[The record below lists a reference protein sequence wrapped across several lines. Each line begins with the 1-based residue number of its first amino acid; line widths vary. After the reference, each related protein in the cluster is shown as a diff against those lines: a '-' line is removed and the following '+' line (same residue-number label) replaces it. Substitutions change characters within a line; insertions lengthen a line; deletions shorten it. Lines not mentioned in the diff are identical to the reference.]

1 MKIYSGLIVL
11 YLCVLGLGGCNQN
24 SNQYLFS
31 HPRRFHQI
39 LLRCASLPFSQA
51 VANDQC
57 RSAGLYMHSLIE
69 AVGGDKLM
77 YNPQAFGGDILQA
90 EMDAGSLQI
99 RVDALKK
106 QIIQQPQDANL
117 LDQLHL
123 AEQALQQQQQ
133 KIEIMTRLAAIN
145 EGM

>member
-1 MKIYSGLIVL
+1 MRIYFGALLLLVMGI
-11 YLCVLGLGGCNQN
+11 GGCNQN

-31 HPRRFHQI
+31 HPRRFHQ
-39 LLRCASLPFSQA
+39 LLMQCAQLPFNQA
-51 VANDQC
+51 AGDEHC
-57 RSAGLYMHSLIE
+57 RLAAFYMHSLIE
-69 AVGGDKLM
+69 TVGGDKLM

-90 EMDAGSLQI
+90 EMAEGKLQI
-99 RVDALKK
+99 QVDELMQEIVQK
-106 QIIQQPQDANL
+106 PQDAHL